1 MHLLGLRTS
10 WLSLTQVPGRW
21 GSFTLSLSRTCE
33 SSGAGLV
40 RASCCCGFRTPG
52 AGAVGRGPGER
63 GECGEVHSGSS
74 RWSRWGRGAGPEG
87 QPRAALTAC
96 APGVRGRAVVRTGF
110 GCSPA
115 RGPPCS
121 VLSPRWPVEAG
132 LALGPAT
139 QAPGAV
145 GACPESGAPTD
156 WWMPCRAAG
165 DRPTECLHPVVSVK
179 TWTRAA
185 PLRRPRVAERDQ
197 HPPPPPRPA
206 APVIHSAGRRPRLKG
221 GSFQR

>member
-21 GSFTLSLSRTCE
+21 GSFMLSLSRTCE
-33 SSGAGLV
+33 SSGVRLV

-52 AGAVGRGPGER
+52 AGGVGRGPGER
-63 GECGEVHSGSS
+63 GECGEVHSGSL
-74 RWSRWGRGAGPEG
+74 RWSCWGRGAGPKG
-87 QPRAALTAC
+87 QPGAALTAC

-110 GCSPA
+110 GCAPA

-121 VLSPRWPVEAG
+121 VLGPRWPVEAA
-132 LALGPAT
+132 LVLGPAT
-139 QAPGAV
+139 QAPGAA

-165 DRPTECLHPVVSVK
+165 DRPTERLHPVVSSAS
-179 TWTRAA
+179 RPGAG
-185 PLRRPRVAERDQ
+185 PLPFAGPGSQ
-197 HPPPPPRPA
+197 GGTSIPTPTPPCHPS
-206 APVIHSAGRRPRLKG
+206 SAQQAG
-221 GSFQR
+221 GLG